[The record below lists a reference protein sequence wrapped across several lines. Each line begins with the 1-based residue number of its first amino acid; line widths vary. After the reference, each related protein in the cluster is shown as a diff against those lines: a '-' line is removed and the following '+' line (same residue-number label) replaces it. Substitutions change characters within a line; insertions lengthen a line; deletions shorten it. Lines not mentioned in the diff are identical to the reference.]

1 VSDVEDQVAIVIRL
15 VVAACALIPFIV
27 FLVSY
32 LRTRATRLLLAALGF
47 GIFVVKEILLAA
59 GTFTIVLNK
68 KNPHSPAV
76 THSELQL
83 LEGAIDLAII
93 LLFVAAL
100 LWKQGA
106 SVNGQAGTGDKK
118 ESV

>member
-1 VSDVEDQVAIVIRL
+1 VEDQVAIVIRL
-15 VVAACALIPFIV
+15 VVAVCALIPFIV
-27 FLVSY
+27 FMVSY
-32 LRTRATRLLLAALGF
+32 LRTRTMRLLLAALGF

-59 GTFTIVLNK
+59 GTFTIVLNE
-68 KNPHSPAV
+68 KNPHAPSV
-76 THSELQL
+76 THSDLQL

-100 LWKQGA
+100 LWRQGA
-106 SVNGQAGTGDKK
+106 SANGQAGTGDKK

>member
-1 VSDVEDQVAIVIRL
+1 MEDQVAIVIRL
-15 VVAACALIPFIV
+15 AVAACALIPFIA
-27 FLVSY
+27 FMMSY
-32 LRTRATRLLLAALGF
+32 RRTRATRLLLAALGF
-47 GIFVVKEILLAA
+47 GVFVVKEILLAA
-59 GTFTIVLNK
+59 GTFTIVIKEN
-68 KNPHSPAV
+68 NPHAPAA
-76 THSELQL
+76 THGQLEL

-106 SVNGQAGTGDKK
+106 PANGQAGAGDKK

>member
-1 VSDVEDQVAIVIRL
+1 MEDQVAIVIRL
-15 VVAACALIPFIV
+15 VVAACALIPFVV

-32 LRTRATRLLLAALGF
+32 LRTRMTRLLFAALGF
-47 GIFVVKEILLAA
+47 GVFVVKEILLAA
-59 GTFTIVLNK
+59 GTFTIVIK
-68 KNPHSPAV
+68 ASNPHAPSV
-76 THSELQL
+76 THSQLEL

-93 LLFVAAL
+93 LLFVVAL

-106 SVNGQAGTGDKK
+106 SVNGQARTGDKK

>member
-1 VSDVEDQVAIVIRL
+1 MEDQVAIVIRL

-27 FLVSY
+27 FMVSY
-32 LRTRATRLLLAALGF
+32 LRTKATRLLLAALGF
-47 GIFVVKEILLAA
+47 GVFVVKEILLAA
-59 GTFTIVLNK
+59 GTFTIVLNE
-68 KNPHSPAV
+68 KNPHSPSV
-76 THSELQL
+76 THSDLQL

-93 LLFVAAL
+93 LLFLVAL

-106 SVNGQAGTGDKK
+106 SSNGQAGTGDKK

>member
-1 VSDVEDQVAIVIRL
+1 VEDQVAIVIRL